1 MSGQKNMTNPALV
14 ELSNIILPPLHIKI
28 SLMKKFV
35 NALDKQGFCF
45 KHITEKFP
53 NLSAEKVKEEI
64 FVGPQLGGL

>member
-1 MSGQKNMTNPALV
+1 
-14 ELSNIILPPLHIKI
+14 
-28 SLMKKFV
+28 MKKFV